1 MEVKNDRY
9 INSDVRHDMRHKPI
23 DYKKLLVHYNLLKH
37 NCTKE
42 ELDTKMVND
51 IIFDER
57 TRLVSLFKDYLLL
70 DEVNDFLKR

>member
-1 MEVKNDRY
+1 MEERNNPIVNTDVKDDIKER
-9 INSDVRHDMRHKPI
+9 PI
-23 DYKKLLVHYNLLKH
+23 DYTRLLVHYNLLKH
-37 NCTKE
+37 NSSPE
-42 ELDTKMVND
+42 EFHSKMVND

>member
-9 INSDVRHDMRHKPI
+9 INSDVRHDKINNPI
-23 DYKKLLVHYNLLKH
+23 DYKKLLMHYNLLKH
-37 NCTKE
+37 NFTKE